1 MKGFVK
7 AVSVPVLVI
16 AETVQGGED
25 STRTRAAEWLSIFG
39 MMRAY
44 RNAGKNKGPEA

>member
-16 AETVQGGED
+16 AETVQGEED
-25 STRTRAAEWLSIFG
+25 STRTWVAEWLSIFG
-39 MMRAY
+39 MMRT
-44 RNAGKNKGPEA
+44 